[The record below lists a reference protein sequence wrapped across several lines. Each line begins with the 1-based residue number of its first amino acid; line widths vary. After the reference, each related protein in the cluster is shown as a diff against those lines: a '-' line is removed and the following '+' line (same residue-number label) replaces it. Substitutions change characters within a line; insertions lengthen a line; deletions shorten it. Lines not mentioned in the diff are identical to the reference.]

1 MEFSILNKSGE
12 KLTMSKA
19 FKRAILRIL
28 FLLTIPL
35 AVTSCGS
42 EQFAGGGIGGT
53 GIYAG
58 EITGFGSVWVS
69 DIKFSKKVDSS
80 LTVDDD
86 DPITEYTDEEQHLKI
101 GMYVKLKGSVNPD
114 GVTGTYESVVY
125 DDDVEGPIADD
136 PVEDI
141 LNMTKTFTVLGTT
154 VIVVE
159 NDTIFDDEIGI
170 GFSYDTIAKDDVVEV
185 SGFINGDGFL
195 HATLIEK
202 KGEFDPDVPGS
213 TIIEVEGT
221 VSEIIDSDTF
231 ILDISGAS
239 FTVYFDS
246 ADLSGVEG
254 GTIEI
259 DQFVEV
265 EGTLLSETKIDA
277 ERIETEK
284 EGLGFEDDE
293 DWVSVEGIVSDFVNL
308 DNFFKVNGQL
318 IDASS
323 ATFDPDDLTLTNGI
337 EVEVEGPI
345 VDGVLLAQEVELD
358 D

>member
-1 MEFSILNKSGE
+1 MGFSILNKSG
-12 KLTMSKA
+12 KKTTMLNV
-19 FKRAILRIL
+19 FKRAILRLLI
-28 FLLTIPL
+28 LLTIPL
-35 AVTSCGS
+35 AITSCGS
-42 EQFAGGGIGGT
+42 EGGQFAGGGIGGT

-86 DPITEYTDEEQHLKI
+86 DPITEYIDEEQHLKI
-101 GMYVKLKGSVNPD
+101 GMYVKLKGSVNP
-114 GVTGTYESVVY
+114 GGMTGTYESVVY
-125 DDDVEGPIADD
+125 DDDVEGPISDLQNGD
-136 PVEDI
+136 TPG
-141 LNMTKTFTVLGTT
+141 TKTFTVLGMS
-154 VIVVE
+154 VIIEE
-159 NDTIFDDEIGI
+159 NTEFYNETSSDFDFVHIYNDN
-170 GFSYDTIAKDDVVEV
+170 VVEV

-202 KGEFDPDVPGS
+202 KGEFDPDVPG

-221 VSEIIDSDTF
+221 VSNFLGAETF
-231 ILDISGAS
+231 TLNGLTVNFDESGVN
-239 FTVYFDS
+239 T
-246 ADLSGVEG
+246 DLSELPPEG
-254 GTIEI
+254 ISNGL
-259 DQFVEV
+259 FVEV
-265 EGTLLSETKIDA
+265 EGTLESGTVISAD
-277 ERIETEK
+277 RIEE
-284 EGLGFEDDE
+284 EEDDFEDDE

-345 VDGVLLAQEVELD
+345 VGGVLLAQEVELD